1 MRLIVIGGGAAGFFC
16 AVNAARMAP
25 GLEVI
30 ILEKSGKV
38 LSKVRISGGGRCNL
52 THNCQDITEMIK
64 RYPRGRNFVK
74 KAFHRF
80 FTTDTINWFESRGVR
95 VKAEDDGRM
104 FPASDS
110 SQSVIDCLLKETAK
124 YGVDIRMN
132 REVRKIFIQDGTWQL
147 LLANGEEFHADFVCI
162 ASGGYPKPGMFE
174 WMKDTGHTMEEPVP
188 SLFTFNIPDSD
199 IRALMGVSVPL
210 ATVKIMGTNL
220 AQEGPLLITHW
231 GLSGPVI
238 LKLSAWGARE
248 LNKLGY
254 EFDILVNWLNGFHEQ
269 SFREAL
275 IDMKEENPRALVY
288 SKNFPGIP
296 LRLWQYFLEKAGIET
311 VKKWAELPLA
321 AVNRLAKLVCAGE
334 FKVKGKTTFK
344 EEFVTAGGV
353 KLAEIDVNRMESKL
367 QKNLFFAGEVMDVDG
382 ITGGYNF
389 QHAWTSGYIA
399 AEAISGEYS
408 LRDKS

>member
-64 RYPRGRNFVK
+64 RYPRGKNFVK

-80 FTTDTINWFESRGVR
+80 FTTDTINWFESRGVL
-95 VKAEDDGRM
+95 VKSESDGRM
-104 FPASDS
+104 FPVSDS
-110 SQSVIDCLLKETAK
+110 SESVIDCLLKESSR

-132 REVRKIFIQDGTWQL
+132 REVSKILRENGNWQL
-147 LLANGEEFHADFVCI
+147 VLANGEELHADFVCI
-162 ASGGYPKPGMFE
+162 ASGGYPKPGMFD

-188 SLFTFNIPDSD
+188 SLFTFNIPGSE
-199 IRALMGVSVPL
+199 IRSLMGVSVPS

-220 AQEGPLLITHW
+220 VQQGPLLITHW
-231 GLSGPVI
+231 GMSGPVI

-248 LNKLGY
+248 LYKLGY

-269 SFREAL
+269 SFREAV
-275 IDMKEENPRALVY
+275 IDMKEENSRALAS

-296 LRLWQYFLEKAGIET
+296 QRLWQYFLEKAGIEAG
-311 VKKWAELPLA
+311 KKWAEVPVA

-353 KLAEIDVNRMESKL
+353 KLGEIDVNRMESKL

-399 AEAISGEYS
+399 AETIAREYS